1 MLHVRV
7 AGPAAL
13 TGQLAD
19 RLAAAPEVATGS
31 GFEHCGGIAIE
42 GGAG

>member
-7 AGPAAL
+7 VSPATL
-13 TGQLAD
+13 TGQ
-19 RLAAAPEVATGS
+19 LAAAPEVATSG
-31 GFEHCGGIAIE
+31 GFEQSGGISIE

>member
-7 AGPAAL
+7 VSPATL

-19 RLAAAPEVATGS
+19 RLAAAPEVGDGQRLRALR
-31 GFEHCGGIAIE
+31 EYRDQ

>member
-7 AGPAAL
+7 VSPATL
-13 TGQLAD
+13 TGQLTD

-31 GFEHCGGIAIE
+31 GFEHCSGISIE

>member
-1 MLHVRV
+1 MLHVHV
-7 AGPAAL
+7 MSPATL
-13 TGQLAD
+13 TGQLAG
-19 RLAAAPEVATGS
+19 RLAAASGVAAGS

>member
-7 AGPAAL
+7 VSPATLA
-13 TGQLAD
+13 GQLAD

-31 GFEHCGGIAIE
+31 SFGPCGGIAIK

>member
-7 AGPAAL
+7 VSPATLA
-13 TGQLAD
+13 GQLAD
-19 RLAAAPEVATGS
+19 RLAAAPEVAAGS
-31 GFEHCGGIAIE
+31 GFGPCGGIAIE